1 MTNQEEELVNSY
13 KKDFKE
19 KTGNRLIINVIKDDF
34 KDYTAIK
41 QFTTKYNLEYNLN
54 FKQSPTKGKRQGTN
68 NKASI
73 YRHILK
79 YILYHKYNLKGK
91 EIGYY
96 TDSNRTTL
104 YNSLEKVENYIK
116 TRDLLFIEAI
126 ENISEKEFGHNIT
139 CILTKI

>member
-1 MTNQEEELVNSY
+1 MTNQEEKLVNFY

-19 KTGNRLIINVIKDDF
+19 KTGGRLIIDIIRNDF

-41 QFTTKYNLEYNLN
+41 NFTTKYNLEYNLN
-54 FKQSPTKGKRQGTN
+54 FKQSRTRGKRQGTDS
-68 NKASI
+68 KASI

-104 YNSLEKVENYIK
+104 YNSLERVENYIM
-116 TRDLLFIEAI
+116 
-126 ENISEKEFGHNIT
+126 
-139 CILTKI
+139 